1 MSTGIV
7 ISKKGKI
14 AAAAGLVALLALG
27 LWWNSLLG
35 KMAESAQAQLV
46 AKVNENVNG
55 KVTVGKVEFS
65 LSGSLIASD
74 VAVSDA
80 KGAVM
85 GKSAR
90 IAVRFGVG
98 DVLAGR
104 ADLSAVKS
112 VTLENV
118 AATLTSGKDGRWDWE
133 DLIKSR
139 KDQEMTFRGTVTVKE
154 GTLLVRAAGSERRL
168 EAINGSV
175 DFARYPAMAFELTAK
190 AGSTPLAAKGSWTP
204 GGDGE
209 VAVKADQASLAD
221 LPLGLLGAEELKLTG
236 GTAKNMTV
244 TVRQKAGKLS
254 LAAEGTVEQLA
265 ATAAGYALSEGAGKV
280 SMADGKVT
288 LKEAAVLVNGQKVTA
303 GGTVTLAD
311 SGLAL
316 DLDLASAAFDAG
328 ALGTTPLKGPLAF
341 QAKVGGTAAS
351 PAAQGTFTMAQG
363 SFGAVA
369 FADGR
374 GNFAYAGGTLT
385 LADTH
390 ATAWDGA
397 LSVQGNVVP
406 ATQQYNMTAS
416 GRGMDAALLSE
427 KDIRGRT
434 DFDARLNGKGSSG
447 GYAEGGFRMGEGSF
461 SGIPFLSMTGDFV
474 KQGEKMSF
482 HNIVVNTITG
492 SFSAE
497 GLAEGAVVRLRRAA
511 GDSTASSPREALEK
525 AVTDKVEENLKK
537 LLPFR

>member
-1 MSTGIV
+1 MPTGIV
-7 ISKKGKI
+7 LSKKGKI

-46 AKVNENVNG
+46 AKINENVNG

-65 LSGSLIASD
+65 LSGSLIVRD
-74 VAVSDA
+74 VTVSNV

-90 IAVRFGVG
+90 VAVRFGVG

-104 ADLSAVKS
+104 TDLSAVRS

-118 AATLTSGKDGRWDWE
+118 TATLTSGQDGRWDWE
-133 DLIKSR
+133 DLIKDR
-139 KDQEMTFRGTVTVKE
+139 KDQEMAFRGTVAVKE
-154 GTLLVRAAGSERRL
+154 GTLLVRAAGSERKL
-168 EAINGSV
+168 EDVNGSV
-175 DFARYPAMAFELTAK
+175 DFARYPVMAFELTAK

-221 LPLGLLGAEELKLTG
+221 LPLGLLGAEDLKLTG
-236 GTAKNMTV
+236 GTAKNMAV

-254 LAAEGTVEQLA
+254 LSAEGTVEKLA

-280 SMADGKVT
+280 SMTDGKVS
-288 LKEAAVLVNGQKVTA
+288 LKEASVLVNGQKVTA
-303 GGTVTLAD
+303 GGTVTMAGG
-311 SGLAL
+311 GLAL
-316 DLDLASAAFDAG
+316 DLDVASAAFDAG

-351 PAAQGTFTMAQG
+351 PAAQGTFTLAQG

-369 FADGR
+369 LTNGR
-374 GNFAYAGGTLT
+374 GSFTYAGGTLT
-385 LADTH
+385 LTDTH

-397 LSVQGNVVP
+397 LSVQGDVVP

-434 DFDARLNGKGSSG
+434 DFDARLNGKGASG
-447 GYAEGGFRMGEGSF
+447 GYAEGSFRMGEGSF

-474 KQGEKMSF
+474 KQGEQMSF
-482 HNIVVNTITG
+482 RNIVVNTVGG

-497 GLAEGAVVRLRRAA
+497 GLVEGAVVKLRRSA
-511 GDSTASSPREALEK
+511 GGTATTPREALEK
-525 AVTDKVEENLKK
+525 VVTDKVGDKLKK
-537 LLPFR
+537 LLPFK